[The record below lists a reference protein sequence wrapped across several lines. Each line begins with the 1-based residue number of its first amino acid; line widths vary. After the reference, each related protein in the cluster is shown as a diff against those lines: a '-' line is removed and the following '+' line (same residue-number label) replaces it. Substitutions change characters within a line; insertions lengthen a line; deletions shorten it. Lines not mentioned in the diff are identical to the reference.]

1 MFMGF
6 SSFLLASFF
15 PQKYA
20 VGLVVHLAYI

>member
-15 PQKYA
+15 PKKYS
-20 VGLVVHLAYI
+20 VGLVMHLAYI